1 MTIDKYKEIM
11 AYLKEVID
19 GSVFAGH
26 VFAVGGCE
34 RDKRLKHLIKDID
47 LVVDIPNGGIM
58 FANWLYENNLT
69 VWNPV
74 VYEHFGTAMFTL
86 KKFPDIELETVQ
98 TRKESYRD
106 IESRNPDT
114 AYGTIMEDCTRRDF
128 TVNAFYYDISNNK
141 ELDLNGKS
149 EQDLNDRII
158 RTCGDPEIIF
168 NEDPLRILR
177 MVRFATRLS
186 FEIEEN
192 TFKCAKKYVDRLSI
206 ISRERI
212 HDEFM
217 KMCDE
222 TSYHIACDSF
232 LLLWDLGAFKY
243 IIPYFG
249 EMSHKE
255 KFNFINDLREYC
267 ADIPNNSKE
276 GLFAKMLFEDP
287 NAEQEL
293 RDLKCPNDFID
304 EVMFFINTNKKFFNE
319 YFGEDEFADS
329 TWLFRKYANICGSQE
344 RMQIMLSCGDELDKS
359 YYFEKY
365 DDYDSYLP
373 CLFDELCSR
382 EDVKMF
388 FTYKLPVDGNDVM
401 AVLNIGPSKEVKE
414 ALDRLWMFAFVN
426 PQHSDRSNLLNYLV
440 QVIKND
446 K

>member
-34 RDKRLKHLIKDID
+34 RDKRLRHLIKDID

-128 TVNAFYYDISNNK
+128 TVNAFYYDISNDK

-177 MVRFATRLS
+177 MVRFATRLG
-186 FEIEEN
+186 FKIEEK
-192 TFKCAKKYVDRLSI
+192 TFECAKKYVDRLSI
-206 ISRERI
+206 ISRERV

-222 TSYHIACDSF
+222 ANYHIACDSF
-232 LLLWDLGAFKY
+232 FLLWDIGAFKY
-243 IIPYFG
+243 IIPYFDKMG
-249 EMSHKE
+249 SKDR
-255 KFNFINDLREYC
+255 FYFIRHFREVC
-267 ADIPNNSKE
+267 SDIVGNTKE
-276 GLFAKMLFEDP
+276 GLFAIMLFEDP

-293 RDLKCPNDFID
+293 RGLKCPNDFID

-319 YFGEDEFADS
+319 YYGDDDYADN
-329 TWLFRKYANICGSQE
+329 TWLFRKYASICGNQK
-344 RMQIMLSCGDELDKS
+344 RMQIMLSCGDEIDAEDF
-359 YYFEKY
+359 FE
-365 DDYDSYLP
+365 DGT
-373 CLFDELCSR
+373 FFWLC
-382 EDVKMF
+382 EQENVKMF

-401 AVLNIGPSKEVKE
+401 VALNIGPSKEVKE

>member
-34 RDKRLKHLIKDID
+34 RDKRLRQPIKDID

-58 FANWLYENNLT
+58 LANWLYENNLT
-69 VWNPV
+69 VWAPV

-128 TVNAFYYDISNNK
+128 TVNAFYYDISNDR
-141 ELDLNGKS
+141 ELDLNGMS
-149 EQDLNDRII
+149 EHDLKERII

-177 MVRFATRLS
+177 MVRFATRLDFKIDEKT
-186 FEIEEN
+186 FE
-192 TFKCAKKYVDRLSI
+192 CAKKYVDRLSI

-212 HDEFM
+212 YEEFK
-217 KMCDE
+217 KMITTGDYFKTQNAICA
-222 TSYHIACDSF
+222 I
-232 LLLWDLGAFKY
+232 WDIDAFKY
-243 IIPYFG
+243 ILPHLHT
-249 EMSHKE
+249 M
-255 KFNFINDLREYC
+255 
-267 ADIPNNSKE
+267 
-276 GLFAKMLFEDP
+276 KMLDRMHLLNRIGRTCQHYPPKFEEIMAAIMCGYDG
-287 NAEQEL
+287 AESEL
-293 RDLKCPNDFID
+293 HGLKLSNDEID
-304 EVMFFINTNKKFFNE
+304 EIMFYLKENKILSSVLDYEGGDYSHIVRRVMNDCGTDRRFLTATIIGSPKLYHEFHAVC
-319 YFGEDEFADS
+319 EDGFDGYS
-329 TWLFRKYANICGSQE
+329 SL
-344 RMQIMLSCGDELDKS
+344 
-359 YYFEKY
+359 
-365 DDYDSYLP
+365 YDSVVEHEKKY
-373 CLFDELCSR
+373 
-382 EDVKMF
+382 
-388 FTYKLPVDGNDVM
+388 FTYKLPVGGNDVM
-401 AVLNIGPSKEVKE
+401 EVLGIGPSKEVKE
-414 ALDRLWMFAFVN
+414 ALDRLWMFAFIN
-426 PQHSDRSNLLNYLV
+426 PEYTDRENLMNYLK

>member
-1 MTIDKYKEIM
+1 MTINKYKEIM

-47 LVVDIPNGGIM
+47 LVVDITNGGIM

-74 VYEHFGTAMFTL
+74 VYEHLGTAMFTL

-128 TVNAFYYDISNNK
+128 TVNAFYYDISNDK

-149 EQDLNDRII
+149 EQDLNDGII

-177 MVRFATRLS
+177 MVRFATRLR
-186 FEIEEN
+186 FKIEER
-192 TFKCAKKYVDRLSI
+192 TFECAKKYVDRLSI

-212 HDEFM
+212 YEEFK
-217 KMCDE
+217 KMITTGDYFKTQNAIC
-222 TSYHIACDSF
+222 SI
-232 LLLWDLGAFKY
+232 WDIGAFKY
-243 IIPYFG
+243 ILPHLHT
-249 EMSHKE
+249 M
-255 KFNFINDLREYC
+255 
-267 ADIPNNSKE
+267 
-276 GLFAKMLFEDP
+276 KMLDRMHLLNRIGRTCQHYPPKFEEIMAAIMCGCDD
-287 NAEQEL
+287 AENEL
-293 RDLKCPNDFID
+293 RSLKLSNDEINEIMFYLKENKILSSVLD
-304 EVMFFINTNKKFFNE
+304 YEDGDYSHIVRRVMNDCGTDRRFLTATIIGSPKLYHEFHTVC
-319 YFGEDEFADS
+319 EDGFDGYS
-329 TWLFRKYANICGSQE
+329 SL
-344 RMQIMLSCGDELDKS
+344 
-359 YYFEKY
+359 
-365 DDYDSYLP
+365 YDSVIEHEKKY
-373 CLFDELCSR
+373 
-382 EDVKMF
+382 

-401 AVLNIGPSKEVKE
+401 EVLGIGPSKEVKE
-414 ALDRLWMFAFVN
+414 ALDRLWMFAFIN
-426 PQHSDRSNLLNYLV
+426 PEYTDRENIMNYLK

>member
-1 MTIDKYKEIM
+1 MTIDNYKEIM
-11 AYLKEVID
+11 VYLKEVID
-19 GSVFAGH
+19 GSVFADH

-69 VWNPV
+69 VWAPV
-74 VYEHFGTAMFTL
+74 VYEHFGTAMFAL

-114 AYGTIMEDCTRRDF
+114 AFGTIMEDCTRRDF
-128 TVNAFYYDISNNK
+128 TVNAFYYDISNDK
-141 ELDLNGKS
+141 ELDLNGMS
-149 EQDLNDRII
+149 EQDLKDRII

-177 MVRFATRLS
+177 MVRFATRLG
-186 FEIEEN
+186 FNIEEK
-192 TFKCAKKYVDRLSI
+192 TFACAKKYVDRLSI

-222 TSYHIACDSF
+222 SNYHTTCDSF
-232 LLLWDLGAFKY
+232 FILWDLGAFKY
-243 IIPYFG
+243 IIPYFDKMG
-249 EMSHKE
+249 NKE
-255 KFNFINDLREYC
+255 RFFFIQDFRLFCR
-267 ADIPNNSKE
+267 DIVGNTKE
-276 GLFAKMLFEDP
+276 GIFAKMLFDDP
-287 NAEQEL
+287 DAEQEL
-293 RDLKCPNDFID
+293 RDLKCPNDFIE
-304 EVMFFINTNKKFFNE
+304 EVMFFINNNKKYFEE
-319 YFGEDEFADS
+319 YYNGCDS
-329 TWLFRKYANICGSQE
+329 DYGNDAYLFRKYATICKTE
-344 RMQIMLSCGDELDKS
+344 KRLQIMLSCGDEIDRS
-359 YYFEKY
+359 CYFEMC
-365 DDYDSYLP
+365 DDGRTIP
-373 CLFDELCSR
+373 FFELCRDSS
-382 EDVKMF
+382 VNMF
-388 FTYKLPVDGNDVM
+388 FNYKLPVDGNDVM
-401 AVLNIGPSKEVKE
+401 EVLGIGPSKEVKE

-426 PQHSDRSNLLNYLV
+426 PHHCDRENLMNYLK